1 MCKQFELR
9 CETPRLLCVWSSLAR
24 ARTANVNDGDGGVD
38 AMDAR
43 RAIGTR
49 REDPT
54 DGLGDDGARRR

>member
-1 MCKQFELR
+1 MRNAATFV
-9 CETPRLLCVWSSLAR
+9 RLVFTRAR

>member
-1 MCKQFELR
+1 MRQDAKR
-9 CETPRLLCVWSSLAR
+9 RDLCAFGLHSR
-24 ARTANVNDGDGGVD
+24 ARSANVNDGDGGGD

-43 RAIGTR
+43 RAFGTR